1 MKEKIIIY
9 VSLILMVI
17 ISFVYIF
24 NNQASEKIEIESI
37 RKTINVDIKGA
48 VVNPGL
54 KTIDK
59 GSTINDLINLSGGLL
74 ETADTSTINLSKQLD
89 DEMVIIVYTKDEI
102 KELSSGNA
110 AVKVIEKECY
120 CPTTSNNGCI
130 NDNFIT
136 VEETNKISLNK
147 ATKEELMTLK
157 NIGSTKADAIIEYR
171 EDHEFKTIEELM
183 NVKGIG
189 QATFEK
195 IKDNITI

>member
-9 VSLILMVI
+9 VSLSLICL
-17 ISFVYIF
+17 ISFIYIF
-24 NNQASEKIEIESI
+24 NNDSEKVEIESI
-37 RKTINVDIKGA
+37 RRTISVDIKGA
-48 VVNPGL
+48 VLNPGV
-54 KTIDK
+54 KTIEK
-59 GSTINDLINLSGGLL
+59 GSTISDLIELSGGLL

-89 DEMVIIVYTKDEI
+89 DEMVVIVYTKDEI
-102 KELSSGNA
+102 EQLSNGNSA
-110 AVKVIEKECY
+110 IKVVEKECY
-120 CPTTSNNGCI
+120 CPVISNSGCI
-130 NDNFIT
+130 TEDFT
-136 VEETNKISLNK
+136 KVEQTNKISLNK

-171 EDHEFKTIEELM
+171 KAHEFKTIEELM